1 MTRGLMLP
9 RAGSVLFTVLLFG
22 LSTMGQQ
29 VATRWTATG
38 STIDFGVIAADAG
51 DVNGDGIPDV
61 IFGEPAAGT
70 SVPGT
75 LSFQGVARVLSG
87 KDGSLIHQWTGMPA
101 QGLGKSVDGVGDVNG
116 DGFDDVIVGS
126 VGGVVGAPFPSTTG
140 QATVFSGF
148 DGSVLYA
155 LQTPN
160 QSPSMNAFGAAVAGV
175 GDVDLDGTPDFAV
188 GDILAA
194 TGGSLSGEV
203 YVYSGISGVLLFS
216 HAGVMPDLR
225 FGAAIAPAGD
235 VNGDGFG
242 DVLVGNDVVI
252 PFMAPP
258 TASGVVKVFSG
269 FDGSTL
275 HTFTSPTAG
284 VPYGRT
290 VAGAGDLNQD
300 GFGDVLF
307 TVLGFPSA
315 ATATVEAHSGFDGS
329 LLFSI
334 AVPSNGLRLDGG
346 RDVNGDG
353 VNDLAVDYLLYSG
366 QGTATPLASFNGVVH
381 LADDVDGDGFSEFLA
396 VSVNPVS
403 FLGTAELKSLGGAV
417 PYGVAAAPANVL
429 DLAFVP
435 GAGPQGAAAGFG
447 LVTGAGAGSQGGALL
462 SVAPA
467 MMSVGG
473 VLLLVDATPGAFL
486 VFPAT
491 YDLQGQLVFSLDL
504 RQPLLAGQMFY
515 LQFFEA
521 NATAPQG
528 VFASNG
534 LALLFV
540 P

>member
-1 MTRGLMLP
+1 MAQQHGMSRGGLI
-9 RAGSVLFTVLLFG
+9 LLIG
-22 LSTMGQQ
+22 LLASAPSAAQQ

-38 STIDFGVIAADAG
+38 NTIDFGVIAAGAG
-51 DVNGDGIPDV
+51 DVNGDGVPDV
-61 IFGEPAAGT
+61 ILGEPAAGA
-70 SVPGT
+70 SAPGT

-87 KDGSLIHQWTGMPA
+87 KDGTLIHQWTGTPA

-126 VGGVVGAPFPSTTG
+126 VGSVVGAPFPSTTG
-140 QATVFSGF
+140 QATVFSGA
-148 DGSVLYA
+148 DGSALYVL
-155 LQTPN
+155 QSPN
-160 QSPSMNAFGAAVAGV
+160 QAPGMNAFGTAVAGV

-194 TGGSLSGEV
+194 TGGSLSGEI
-203 YVYSGISGVLLFS
+203 YVYSGISGILLFS
-216 HAGVMPDLR
+216 HAGATPSLR
-225 FGAAIAPAGD
+225 FGADIAPAGD

-242 DVLVGNDVVI
+242 DVLVGSDVVT

-258 TASGVVKVFSG
+258 MASGVVKVFSG

-284 VPYGRT
+284 VPYGRA

-307 TVLGFPSA
+307 TILGFPSG

-329 LLFSI
+329 LLFSL
-334 AVPSNGLRLDGG
+334 ALPSNGLRLDGG
-346 RDVNGDG
+346 KDVNGDG

-366 QGTATPLASFNGVVH
+366 QGTATPLASFNGVAH
-381 LADDVDGDGFSEFLA
+381 LVDDVDGDGFSEVLS

-403 FLGTAELKSLGGAV
+403 SLGMAELKSLGGAV
-417 PYGVAAAPANVL
+417 PYGVASAPANVL
-429 DLAFVP
+429 NLSFVP
-435 GAGPQGAAAGFG
+435 GAGTQGAAAGFG
-447 LVTGAGAGSQGGALL
+447 LVTGAGPASQGGALL
-462 SVAPA
+462 SAAPT
-467 MMSVGG
+467 MLSVGG
-473 VLLLVDATPGAFL
+473 ALLLVDTTPGAFL

-491 YDLQGQLVFSLDL
+491 YDLQGQFVFSLDL
-504 RQPLLAGQMFY
+504 RQPLLAGQTFY
-515 LQFFEA
+515 VQFFEA
-521 NATAPQG
+521 NASAPQG
-528 VFASNG
+528 AFASNA